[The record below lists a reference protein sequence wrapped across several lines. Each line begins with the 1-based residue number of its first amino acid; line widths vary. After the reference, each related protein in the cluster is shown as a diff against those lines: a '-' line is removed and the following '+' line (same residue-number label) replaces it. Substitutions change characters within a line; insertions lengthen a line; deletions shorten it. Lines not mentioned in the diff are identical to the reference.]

1 MDILKKIPFD
11 SNQAVVFDID
21 DTLLRSDTFQVIK
34 PTWELFQYCKD
45 KGYKIYIITA
55 RPHTKKVI
63 QWTAQQL
70 QQAGLTGFKKIS
82 FRPQWDF
89 NVYKYKLD
97 MRRSIP
103 EKIVMSVGDMVWD
116 IKPEG
121 GFPLLVK
128 KYHVKQ

>member
-21 DTLLRSDTFQVIK
+21 DTLLRSDTFEVIK
-34 PTWELFQYCKD
+34 PTWDLFQYCKD

-55 RPHTKKVI
+55 RPDTKRVI

-70 QQAGLTGFKKIS
+70 QQASLTGFEKIS

-128 KYHVKQ
+128 KYHVKK